1 MAEETLVETTA
12 ASKTEKKAAAKKP
25 AAKKSTTKKS
35 TAKKAAEV
43 IIQSPMGG
51 EITSEEILARVGKVD
66 KVYIHVDENKA
77 YWVKGKE
84 TGDVNLW

>member
-1 MAEETLVETTA
+1 MAEEVLVEATA
-12 ASKTEKKAAAKKP
+12 ASKTLEKTTAKKP

-35 TAKKAAEV
+35 PAKKAAEI

-66 KVYIHVDENKA
+66 KVYIRVDENKA
-77 YWVKGKE
+77 YWVKGEE
-84 TGDVNLW
+84 TGDVDLW